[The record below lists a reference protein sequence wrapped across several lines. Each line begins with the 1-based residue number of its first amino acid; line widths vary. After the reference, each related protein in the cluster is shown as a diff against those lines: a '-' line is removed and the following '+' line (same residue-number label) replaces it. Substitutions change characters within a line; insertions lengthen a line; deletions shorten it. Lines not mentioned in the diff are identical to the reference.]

1 MSCPQPTTFTPSV
14 LTNQEYT
21 ITGTSKS
28 YTFPAFTIDP
38 TNCAI
43 VYTYTMTES
52 VTGNAVV
59 ASFDGPTRTF
69 EFLYTSNLNPLSDP
83 LA

>member
-14 LTNQEYT
+14 MTNQEYT

-28 YTFPAFTIDP
+28 YTFPAFTVDP
-38 TNCAI
+38 INCAI

-52 VTGNAVV
+52 ATGNAVV
-59 ASFDGPTRTF
+59 ASFDGATRTF
-69 EFLYTSNLNPLSDP
+69 KFLHITSLNPLADP
-83 LA
+83 LS

>member
-14 LTNQEYT
+14 MTNQEYT

-28 YTFPAFTIDP
+28 YTFPAFSIDP
-38 TNCAI
+38 IICDI
-43 VYTYTMTES
+43 VYTYTMIES
-52 VTGNAVV
+52 TTGNAVV

-69 EFLYTSNLNPLSDP
+69 KFLYTSNLNPLVNP